1 MNSTDF
7 ISNRSFR
14 ETFIYEASA
23 SSLWQNIFKSWHM
36 IHRQKPSQTVLQNI
50 RLAFIGLA
58 YKFTYPNLRKGRT
71 APC

>member
-1 MNSTDF
+1 MNSIDF
-7 ISNRSFR
+7 ISSRIFR

-23 SSLWQNIFKSWHM
+23 VFGKIFVKSWHM
-36 IHRQKPSQTVLQNI
+36 ISRQQPSQTVLQNI

>member
-1 MNSTDF
+1 MNSIDF

-14 ETFIYEASA
+14 ETLIYEASA
-23 SSLWQNIFKSWHM
+23 VFDQIFFKSWRM
-36 IHRQKPSQTVLQNI
+36 ISRQQPSQTVLQNI